1 MHAPRC
7 DRYHG
12 PGTKECRICE
22 PIVNHAFQ
30 EQILTLQT
38 VILAAGM
45 GSRLGRSLPKP
56 LTELSDGRSIMQQ
69 QHDNIRAAFGD
80 EVKITTVVG
89 YRAETIVESFPDVDY
104 VYNDRYDQTN
114 TSKSL
119 LRALTTTGRQGVLWI
134 NGDVVFDPMVLGR
147 AIALIERDQSF
158 VTVNTSKVSDEEVKY
173 TVTADGFIHELSK
186 TVKDGIGEAVGIN
199 YISSRDKNAFIR
211 QLTRVDDQDYFE
223 RGLELAIAED
233 GMLIAPLDISDLYA
247 VEVDFAED
255 LERANLFV

>member
-1 MHAPRC
+1 M
-7 DRYHG
+7 
-12 PGTKECRICE
+12 
-22 PIVNHAFQ
+22 
-30 EQILTLQT
+30 TLQT

-56 LTELSDGRSIMQQ
+56 LTDLSDGRSIMQQ
-69 QHDNIRAAFGD
+69 QHDNIRAAFGGD
-80 EVKITTVVG
+80 ARITTVVG
-89 YRAETIVESFPDVDY
+89 YRAETIVEAFPHVDY

-119 LRALTTTGRQGVLWI
+119 LRALQTTGKGGVLWM
-134 NGDVVFDPMVLGR
+134 NGDVVFDPRVLGR
-147 AIALIERDQSF
+147 AISLIERDQSF
-158 VTVNTSKVSDEEVKY
+158 VTVNTAKVGDEEVKY
-173 TVTADGFIHELSK
+173 TVTAEGHIDQLSK
-186 TVKDGIGEAVGIN
+186 TVVGGIGEAVGIN
-199 YISSRDKNAFIR
+199 YISSADKKAFIR

-233 GMLIAPLDISDLYA
+233 GVRIVPLDISDLYA

>member
-1 MHAPRC
+1 
-7 DRYHG
+7 
-12 PGTKECRICE
+12 
-22 PIVNHAFQ
+22 
-30 EQILTLQT
+30 

-56 LTELSDGRSIMQQ
+56 LTELSDGRTIMRQ

-80 EVKITTVVG
+80 EAKITTVVG
-89 YRAETIVESFPDVDY
+89 YRAETIVEAFPDADY
-104 VYNDRYDQTN
+104 VYNDVYDQTN

-119 LRALTTTGRQGVLWI
+119 LRALTSTGRHGVLWM
-134 NGDVVFDPMVLGR
+134 NGDVVFDPRILGR
-147 AIALIERDQSF
+147 AIELIERDQSF

-173 TVTADGFIHELSK
+173 TVSVEGFIIELSK
-186 TVKDGIGEAVGIN
+186 TVKGGIGEAVGIN
-199 YISSRDKNAFIR
+199 YISSRDKKAFIR
-211 QLTRVDDQDYFE
+211 QLMRVDDQDYFE

-233 GMLIAPLDISDLYA
+233 GLLLEPLDISDLYA